1 MEMERRQKRSSL
13 PCKDMMWIK
22 MFLWMI
28 ILTLFVLIYQLKF
41 KGLACVGEILY
52 NQALLD

>member
-1 MEMERRQKRSSL
+1 MERRQKRSSL